1 MKRFKISIL
10 MILFVMI
17 LAVSAVSAADI
28 DDSSHADILAVDDAV
43 EEIAEVD
50 DVDEIQ
56 TTTDT
61 EAVAADGDAGNF
73 TDLQTEINKDVSQIT
88 LEKDYTRVAEE
99 SDIVID
105 KNFTIDGQGKY
116 TINANNL
123 GGIFK
128 VNEGQTLT
136 LKGLTLINSKADY
149 GGAVHNSGTLIVENC
164 KFLEN
169 VATYR
174 GGAIFST
181 GEATVIGSIFDGNDN
196 TYRTANADNGGAA
209 IYNQDGTLTVRNSEF
224 KNNLKNLVLRGTDG
238 KDGDL
243 INAII
248 TSSGAAYIYDSNFT
262 DNNGCYGGAICALPV
277 TANSDTSITVDNCRF
292 INNTA
297 YCGGAIYIGW
307 GKVNF
312 TVTNCY
318 FEKNLATGMGSTG
331 YTAAG
336 GALLIINNPA
346 KGDVEG
352 CTFVSNCAKD
362 GATPSGSAISIEDTD
377 VDISKCVFENNYA
390 SANGAAIE
398 ISGSKSSAVTI
409 TDCNFTNNTAENKGG
424 AIYSDNSVELS
435 ITGCEFVNN
444 TAANGTVYNNGAL
457 TVSKNKF
464 DNKKGI
470 ISVTPVTKSGS
481 NVTINPVA
489 NVTYGSPVEI
499 TYDIDNE
506 TEVDISVTDVNNPE
520 NNIKFNTT
528 DKKITVLDVLPVGT
542 YIVSVHNGESDN
554 YDESKGEL
562 TFYVVKAQSK
572 VTIDPIADATFG
584 APVVVT
590 YTVDNETDLEFTV
603 TDKDGGDVPCTIVE
617 GKGNVT
623 VSDLA
628 AGAYTITIKNV
639 ENANIT
645 GSKDNKTFNI
655 LKTGSNVIINPIADV
670 NYSENAEITF
680 KVENETQ
687 LIINVTNKDGK
698 VVPYTLKNGTI
709 IVSGLAVGTYNITIK
724 NNETA
729 DVVGS
734 EDSATFNVVKAPSN
748 VTIHPVGDIPY
759 VEKTATITFDVKYE
773 TELTINVTKNGTA
786 VDFTKDGNN
795 IIISNLTYGDYTV
808 VIKNAGNENVTGSEA
823 NVTFS
828 VVKAPSNITINA
840 SDVVYPQN
848 TATVTYTVNYETNIT
863 INVTDK
869 DGKEVKFTKED
880 GKIIISNLTY
890 GTYTVTIKNNET
902 ADVIGS
908 EASATFNVLR
918 ATSNI
923 TIEPV
928 ADVVYPDKNVTITY
942 TVNFETNVTINVTD
956 KDGKEVKFTKE
967 DGKIIIS
974 NLTYGAYT
982 VTIKNNETANVIGS
996 EASVTFNVVKAPT
1009 NVTIDPVKDLTYPEN
1024 NITITYN
1031 ITNPT
1036 NVTITVTDQDGKDV
1050 NFAKADGQII
1060 LSNLTIGTYT
1070 VVIKN
1075 AETENYTASEAQV
1088 TFEVKRDSNLTITTG
1103 VNEYGIITAD
1113 VTADKNASGNVTFI
1127 LRNSTGHV
1135 VANVTK
1141 ELENGTA
1148 NFGELA
1154 QYPKDEYTLEVIYS
1168 GDGQFLPVT
1177 QTSNP
1182 VNITKNYVK
1191 YNETVDVSGNQAKIT
1206 IHFSVGAQG
1215 NITIFFP
1222 SGANKTM
1229 PINGTVVIDEIFGN
1243 GKQTILVTYPG
1254 DDNYY
1259 GFYEYYIDF
1268 FVKSTSFISAKA
1280 TSVVYQNNGKV
1291 TVTLT
1296 NNDDGKGNNP
1306 IAGATVTVTINGKKY
1321 TGVTN
1326 AKGIATIKVPA
1337 KLVPKTYKATVSYD
1351 GNATCIGDSAT
1362 INFKVTKAKAKI
1374 VAKKKTFKAKKKTK
1388 KYTITLKDNKGK
1400 AIKKVKVTI
1409 KIGKKTFKAK
1419 TNKKGK
1425 ATFKIKKLTKK
1436 GTYKAKITF
1445 KGNKY
1450 FKKVTKKVKIKVKK

>member
-1 MKRFKISIL
+1 

-28 DDSSHADILAVDDAV
+28 DDSSDADILAVDDAV

-56 TTTDT
+56 EST
-61 EAVAADGDAGNF
+61 EADVIADEENANPGENTDPIVGNF
-73 TDLQTEINKDVSQIT
+73 TGLQKLITDDDDGLVELENDYKYNAEGDADLVKGIVINKNI
-88 LEKDYTRVAEE
+88 
-99 SDIVID
+99 
-105 KNFTIDGQGKY
+105 TIDGKGY
-116 TINANNL
+116 TIDGSNSARIFQLNA
-123 GGIFK
+123 
-128 VNEGQTLT
+128 
-136 LKGLTLINSKADY
+136 
-149 GGAVHNSGTLIVENC
+149 HNIVI
-164 KFLEN
+164 KN
-169 VATYR
+169 VT
-174 GGAIFST
+174 
-181 GEATVIGSIFDGNDN
+181 
-196 TYRTANADNGGAA
+196 
-209 IYNQDGTLTVRNSEF
+209 
-224 KNNLKNLVLRGTDG
+224 
-238 KDGDL
+238 
-243 INAII
+243 
-248 TSSGAAYIYDSNFT
+248 
-262 DNNGCYGGAICALPV
+262 
-277 TANSDTSITVDNCRF
+277 F
-292 INNTA
+292 INGHADTA
-297 YCGGAIYIGW
+297 
-307 GKVNF
+307 
-312 TVTNCY
+312 
-318 FEKNLATGMGSTG
+318 SDQ
-331 YTAAG
+331 
-336 GALLIINNPA
+336 PA
-346 KGDVEG
+346 DW
-352 CTFVSNCAKD
+352 
-362 GATPSGSAISIEDTD
+362 
-377 VDISKCVFENNYA
+377 
-390 SANGAAIE
+390 
-398 ISGSKSSAVTI
+398 
-409 TDCNFTNNTAENKGG
+409 GG
-424 AIYSDNSVELS
+424 AIYSNGWYENHTISD
-435 ITGCEFVNN
+435 CKFYNN
-444 TAANGTVYNNGAL
+444 TAYNGGAIYWAGDHGNLINSEFSENNAIASGGAVFLIGYFNNIKGSTFTKNEANELGGAL
-457 TVSKNKF
+457 TWYSTEPGVLQDSNFISNVAGQNGGAVSWQKAGGQVIDSTFIGNNAPNAGALYWAGNEGTITGGKFSKNNATGNLGGAIFVDNNDAAKLTITSTFEENTATKGGAIAINENSKANLTDSVFTNNSASTGSSVFNQGTLNVENNTF
-464 DNKKGI
+464 DSEKGI
-470 ISVTPVTKSGS
+470 EGSGSVTKPGS

-499 TYDIDNE
+499 TYNIDNE
-506 TEVDISVTDVNNPE
+506 TDFVTICVTDVNDPE
-520 NNIKFNTT
+520 KLIEINTT
-528 DKKITVLDVLPVGT
+528 DKKITVVDVLPVGT

-554 YDESKGEL
+554 YDESQDEL

-572 VTIDPIADATFG
+572 VTINPIADATFG

-590 YTVDNETDLEFTV
+590 YTVDNETDLEFIV
-603 TDKDGGDVPCTIVE
+603 TDKDGGDVAYTIVK

-639 ENANIT
+639 ENGNIT

-655 LKTGSNVIINPIADV
+655 LKTGSNVTINSIADV
-670 NYSENAEITF
+670 NYSDDAKITF

-687 LIINVTNKDGK
+687 LIINVTDKDGK
-698 VVPYTLKNGTI
+698 EVPYTLDNGTI
-709 IVSGLAVGTYNITIK
+709 IVSGLAIGTYNITIK

-734 EDSATFNVVKAPSN
+734 EESATFNVVKAPSN
-748 VTIHPVGDIPY
+748 VTIDPVGDIPY
-759 VEKTATITFDVKYE
+759 VEKTATITFNVKYE

-786 VDFTKDGNN
+786 VDFTKDGNK

-808 VIKNAGNENVTGSEA
+808 VIKNAGNDNVTGSEA
-823 NVTFS
+823 SVTFS

-928 ADVVYPDKNVTITY
+928 ADVVYPDDNVTITY

-956 KDGKEVKFTKE
+956 KDGKEVKFTK
-967 DGKIIIS
+967 DGNKIIIS
-974 NLTYGAYT
+974 NLTYGTYT
-982 VTIKNNETANVIGS
+982 VTIKNNETADVIGS

-1036 NVTITVTDQDGKDV
+1036 NVTITVTDQDGKNV
-1050 NFAKADGQII
+1050 NFIKADGQII

-1075 AETENYTASEAQV
+1075 AETENYTGSEAQV

-1103 VNEYGIITAD
+1103 VNEYGIITAE

-1135 VANVTK
+1135 VANVTE
-1141 ELENGTA
+1141 ELVNGTA
-1148 NFGELA
+1148 KFGELA
-1154 QYPKDEYTLEVIYS
+1154 QYPKDEYTLEVIYP

-1268 FVKSTSFISAKA
+1268 FVKSTSFISAKGV
-1280 TSVVYQNNGKV
+1280 SVVYQNNGKV

-1337 KLVPKTYKATVSYD
+1337 KLVPKTYKATVSYA
-1351 GNATCIGDSAT
+1351 GNATCVGDSAT
-1362 INFKVTKAKAKI
+1362 FNFKVTKAKAKI